1 MVLHTLVTHQSRQ
14 VPLSE
19 RIGRMH
25 WRRYRR
31 GLVTIPIIVAASFAG
46 WLLGGGG
53 YFWPR
58 WVLLWGGV
66 ALALRASLAFRS
78 DPPRSATNIDRRR
91 FLKSADGGVLAG
103 ARNRTA
109 SERRHRDEPGRS
121 EDDLHTGARYGVERP
136 EAVLSISSSI

>member
-1 MVLHTLVTHQSRQ
+1 
-14 VPLSE
+14 
-19 RIGRMH
+19 MH

-31 GLVTIPIIVAASFAG
+31 GLVTIPIIVAASFTG

-78 DPPRSATNIDRRR
+78 DPPTICDQ
-91 FLKSADGGVLAG
+91 
-103 ARNRTA
+103 
-109 SERRHRDEPGRS
+109 HRPPTIREVG
-121 EDDLHTGARYGVERP
+121 
-136 EAVLSISSSI
+136 